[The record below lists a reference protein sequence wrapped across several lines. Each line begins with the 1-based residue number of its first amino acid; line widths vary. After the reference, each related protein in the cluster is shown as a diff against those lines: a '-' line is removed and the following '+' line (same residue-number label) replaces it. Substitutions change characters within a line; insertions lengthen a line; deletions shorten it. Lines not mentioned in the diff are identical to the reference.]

1 MGAVHGW
8 DYLKCAIR
16 GFSISYSAYKAK
28 QNKQNKQKESHLKA
42 QLTELEHTISET
54 PTPDTIDKYHNIK
67 SELEALYVE
76 RARGSMIRSRVQYI
90 NENEKATKY
99 FLNLEKQNY
108 NKKCIKMLITEK
120 GDVTDEKEIL
130 NEQKK
135 FYENLYSDHNP
146 NIAYD
151 DLMEMEK
158 DFLEP
163 SDVEKLSVEQKGFVD
178 SEITIE
184 ECGKALSQLSNNK
197 SPGCDGLPTEFYKFF
212 WGYLKYIVYDSF
224 KWSIENKSLSVD
236 QKRGVITLVPKH
248 GKDVRHLSN
257 WRPISVLNTDYKI
270 LTKLYALRL
279 QTVLGDII
287 NPDQVGYLK
296 GRFIGE
302 NIRTIKD
309 IMDYTQYFK
318 MSGLI
323 ALIDFQKAF
332 DTVNWSFLIKCLN
345 SFNFGDKFIS
355 TVKMLY
361 SDIESCVTNNGKSS
375 TFFRLHCGIRQ
386 GCCLS
391 ALLFIIV
398 VELLAISIRANNS
411 IKGLIINNITYKI
424 SQLADDTTLFIK
436 DQSSLKYAFDVI
448 ERFGFCSGLKLNK
461 SKTEL
466 IALDDN
472 IKRDKNLHVSWNNG
486 PFNTLGVWFTKNE
499 DEMYNLN
506 FRDKLPQLGQ
516 ILNIWSGQSLSL
528 KGKITIIKNLVI
540 SKIINTCSMMY
551 VPINFIKEVD
561 KLVFTFLWGQGKRPK
576 VKKSVIVNDYSSGGL
591 KWLILQILLNL

>member
-1 MGAVHGW
+1 MEDTEYVGKMNAKLSSLYEESKDFTNKALFF

-28 QNKQNKQKESHLKA
+28 QNKQKESHLKA
-42 QLTELEHTISET
+42 QLTDLEHTISET

-163 SDVEKLSVEQKGFVD
+163 SGVEKLSVEQKYFVD

-212 WGYLKYIVYDSF
+212 WGYLKYMVYDSF
-224 KWSIENKSLSVD
+224 KWSIETKSLSMN

-323 ALIDFQKAF
+323 ALIDFQKAS

-361 SDIESCVTNNGKSS
+361 SDIEQIMVNP
-375 TFFRLHCGIRQ
+375 LHFSDC
-386 GCCLS
+386 
-391 ALLFIIV
+391 IV
-398 VELLAISIRANNS
+398 VSV
-411 IKGLIINNITYKI
+411 
-424 SQLADDTTLFIK
+424 K
-436 DQSSLKYAFDVI
+436 DA
-448 ERFGFCSGLKLNK
+448 
-461 SKTEL
+461 
-466 IALDDN
+466 A
-472 IKRDKNLHVSWNNG
+472 
-486 PFNTLGVWFTKNE
+486 
-499 DEMYNLN
+499 
-506 FRDKLPQLGQ
+506 
-516 ILNIWSGQSLSL
+516 
-528 KGKITIIKNLVI
+528 
-540 SKIINTCSMMY
+540 
-551 VPINFIKEVD
+551 
-561 KLVFTFLWGQGKRPK
+561 
-576 VKKSVIVNDYSSGGL
+576 
-591 KWLILQILLNL
+591 

>member
-1 MGAVHGW
+1 M
-8 DYLKCAIR
+8 
-16 GFSISYSAYKAK
+16 S
-28 QNKQNKQKESHLKA
+28 
-42 QLTELEHTISET
+42 ELEHTISET

-99 FLNLEKQNY
+99 FLYLEKQNY

-163 SDVEKLSVEQKGFVD
+163 SDVEKLSVEQKDFVD

-212 WGYLKYIVYDSF
+212 WGYLKYMVYDSF
-224 KWSIENKSLSVD
+224 KWSIENKSLSMD
-236 QKRGVITLVPKH
+236 QKSGVITLVPKH
-248 GKDVRHLSN
+248 GKDVHHLSN

-279 QTVLGDII
+279 QTVLRDII

-332 DTVNWSFLIKCLN
+332 DTVN
-345 SFNFGDKFIS
+345 
-355 TVKMLY
+355 
-361 SDIESCVTNNGKSS
+361 
-375 TFFRLHCGIRQ
+375 
-386 GCCLS
+386 
-391 ALLFIIV
+391 
-398 VELLAISIRANNS
+398 
-411 IKGLIINNITYKI
+411 
-424 SQLADDTTLFIK
+424 
-436 DQSSLKYAFDVI
+436 
-448 ERFGFCSGLKLNK
+448 
-461 SKTEL
+461 
-466 IALDDN
+466 
-472 IKRDKNLHVSWNNG
+472 
-486 PFNTLGVWFTKNE
+486 
-499 DEMYNLN
+499 
-506 FRDKLPQLGQ
+506 
-516 ILNIWSGQSLSL
+516 
-528 KGKITIIKNLVI
+528 
-540 SKIINTCSMMY
+540 
-551 VPINFIKEVD
+551 
-561 KLVFTFLWGQGKRPK
+561 
-576 VKKSVIVNDYSSGGL
+576 
-591 KWLILQILLNL
+591 